1 MIKKHDE
8 TSERQQSTQ
17 KDSGK
22 DGRKPTFP
30 GYQTAHSYAY
40 DLLKRF
46 SKDNRRYA
54 TEAESILWNLLR
66 GKQLGVRFRRQH
78 PVEGYIPDFICLPCK
93 LIIEVD
99 GGYHYLEG
107 QPISD
112 EERTV
117 YLEAKGYHV
126 LRFTNE
132 EVIAAPEKVL
142 SLIKDE
148 LNKRLNMA
156 EQNNVLHHPTTP
168 SQVNQNSLDPSTS
181 GQSPRVASPSQ
192 VNQDSLDPLTSGQSP
207 RVASPSQVNQN
218 SLDPPTS
225 GQSSHIASPSQV
237 NQNSLDP
244 PTSGQSPRVASPS
257 QVNQNSPDPPTS
269 GQSSRIASPSQVN
282 QNSLDPVGA
291 PLLRRGRGRL
301 LVFSAPSGSGKSTIV
316 QWLVKEH
323 PELNLHFSVSCT
335 SRLPRGTEQNGVEY
349 FFISPEEFKKKIENK
364 EFIEYEEVYK
374 DRYYGTLKSQVEQQ
388 ISRGENVV
396 FDVDVKGGC
405 NIKQCYG
412 SQAMSI
418 FVQPPSIEELRRR
431 LNSRGTDTPE
441 VIEQRLAKADY
452 ELSFARK
459 FDHIVV
465 NDDLETAK
473 QKTYE
478 LLSTFLNQ
486 R

>member
-8 TSERQQSTQ
+8 TSEKQQSTQ
-17 KDSGK
+17 KDCGK
-22 DGRKPTFP
+22 DGRKPAFP

-168 SQVNQNSLDPSTS
+168 SQVNQNP
-181 GQSPRVASPSQ
+181 
-192 VNQDSLDPLTSGQSP
+192 
-207 RVASPSQVNQN
+207 
-218 SLDPPTS
+218 
-225 GQSSHIASPSQV
+225 
-237 NQNSLDP
+237 LDP

-257 QVNQNSPDPPTS
+257 QVNQNSLDPPTS

-349 FFISPEEFKKKIENK
+349 FFISPEEFKKKIENE

-412 SQAMSI
+412 SRAMSI

-431 LNSRGTDTPE
+431 LNSRGPDTPE